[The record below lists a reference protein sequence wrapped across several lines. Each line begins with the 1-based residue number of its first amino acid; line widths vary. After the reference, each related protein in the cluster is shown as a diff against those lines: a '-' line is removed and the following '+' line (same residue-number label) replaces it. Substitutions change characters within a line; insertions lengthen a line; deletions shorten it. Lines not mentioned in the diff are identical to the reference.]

1 MTGTAIELGDIAIM
15 GGGCY
20 GAFYLG
26 QLTAARRKA
35 ALRFRRVLVVDHDP
49 DCQAAAQI
57 VEAGCELVVSRW
69 DNFLDQYLDPAQRDR
84 DNLTDT
90 IVPTPLMPHLLA
102 HWLERQARARWPDRE
117 VSLVPAE
124 APLGTP
130 YDRLH
135 ADGVR
140 YVSFADWLCP
150 THCVEPLLCPAI
162 KAPRTWDMS
171 EAVTSWT
178 AAHGRGRPTVAPA
191 LFNCRHLA
199 FGVGM
204 YPARAAFDGFNRFL
218 PVGDSPSGGDLVIG
232 SISSCHG
239 AIALLR
245 VGPASPEPA
254 GVLYSQPYD

>member
-1 MTGTAIELGDIAIM
+1 MIELGDIAVM

-20 GAFYLG
+20 GKFYLG
-26 QLTAARRKA
+26 QLVAARQKGV
-35 ALRFRRVLVVDHDP
+35 LRFRRLLIVDRAA
-49 DCQAAAQI
+49 DCPAAAAI
-57 VEAGCELVVSRW
+57 SEPGCELVVSPW
-69 DNFLDQYLDPAQRDR
+69 SEFLDLYLDPAARNRDG
-84 DNLTDT
+84 LTDM

-102 HWLERQARARWPDRE
+102 HWLERRARAQWPDRE
-117 VSLVPAE
+117 VALLPAE

-162 KAPRTWDMS
+162 KAPRTWEMRD
-171 EAVTSWT
+171 AVSSWS
-178 AAHGRGRPTVAPA
+178 AEHGREVPTAEPA
-191 LFNCRHLA
+191 IFNCRHTA

-204 YPARAAFDGFNRFL
+204 YPVRSAFEGFDGFV
-218 PVGDSPSGGDLVIG
+218 PVAGAPAGGDLVIG

-239 AIALLR
+239 AVALLR
-245 VGPASPEPA
+245 VGPAAREPA
-254 GVLYSQPYD
+254 TVLYSPPYE

>member
-1 MTGTAIELGDIAIM
+1 
-15 GGGCY
+15 
-20 GAFYLG
+20 
-26 QLTAARRKA
+26 
-35 ALRFRRVLVVDHDP
+35 VLVVDHAAN
-49 DCQAAAQI
+49 CQAATH
-57 VEAGCELVVSRW
+57 VTVAGCELVVSRW
-69 DNFLDQYLDPAQRDR
+69 DDFLDQYLDPVLRDH

-102 HWLERQARARWPDRE
+102 HWLERQARTRWPRRE
-117 VSLVPAE
+117 VALVPAKT
-124 APLGTP
+124 PLGTP

-135 ADGVR
+135 TDGVR

-150 THCVEPLLCPAI
+150 IHCVEPLLCPAI
-162 KAPRTWDMS
+162 KAPRTWEMS

-178 AAHGRGRPTVAPA
+178 TAHGREHATAAPA
-191 LFNCRHLA
+191 LFNCRHMA

-204 YPARAAFDGFNRFL
+204 YPAHAAFDGFNGFV
-218 PVGDSPSGGDLVIG
+218 PVGDGPSGGDLVIG

-245 VGPASPEPA
+245 VGPASQEPA